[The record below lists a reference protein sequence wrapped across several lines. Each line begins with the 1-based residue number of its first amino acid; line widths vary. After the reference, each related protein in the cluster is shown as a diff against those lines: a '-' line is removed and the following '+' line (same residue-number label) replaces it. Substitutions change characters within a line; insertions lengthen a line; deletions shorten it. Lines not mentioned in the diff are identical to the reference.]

1 MIGRLEHFHDLLAD
15 ADIEITVPPITQV
28 LPESELIEILP
39 GYDGWIIGD
48 DPATAAVFQAGA
60 AGKLRAAVKW
70 GVGIDNVDF
79 PGAHACG
86 IQVTNTPGCFNEEV
100 ADVALGFVIMLAR
113 KLHVVS
119 NGVRDGKWL
128 KPVGSSLKNKV
139 AAVLGYGNIGRE
151 TARRLVACGMK
162 VQAYDPAFAED
173 PVAGALG
180 EAMGNPNPVTCLNWP
195 DQIGNAD
202 YIVLTCALNS
212 HTEQII
218 NAELLEQAKPGVRIV
233 NVSRGPLIDES
244 ALLQSLD
251 SGKVES
257 VALEVFVEEPPS
269 PDHPLLNHEACVF
282 GSHNGSNTAEAVD
295 RASHT
300 AIALLRE
307 QLESSS

>member
-1 MIGRLEHFHDLLAD
+1 MIGRLEHFRDLLAE
-15 ADIEITVPPITQV
+15 ADIDITVPPITQV

-39 GYDGWIIGD
+39 EYDGWIIGD
-48 DPATAAVFQAGA
+48 DPATAAVFQAGV

-86 IQVTNTPGCFNEEV
+86 IQVTNTPGAFSEEV
-100 ADVALGFVIMLAR
+100 ADVALGFTIMLAR

-128 KPVGSSLKNKV
+128 KPVGSSLRNKV
-139 AAVLGYGNIGRE
+139 AAVIGYGNIGRE

-162 VQAYDPAFAED
+162 VQAYDPAFTED
-173 PVAGALG
+173 SVAAALG
-180 EAMGNPNPVTCLNWP
+180 NAVGNTDPVTCLEWP
-195 DQIGNAD
+195 EQIGNAD
-202 YIVLTCALNS
+202 YIVLTCALNK
-212 HTEQII
+212 HTHEII
-218 NAELLEQAKPGVRIV
+218 NADVLEQAKDGVRIV
-233 NVSRGPLIDES
+233 NVSRGPLIDEA
-244 ALLQSLD
+244 ALIKSLD

-257 VALEVFVEEPPS
+257 AALEVFVEEPPS
-269 PDHPLLNHEACVF
+269 TNHPLLKHEKCVF

-300 AIALLRE
+300 AIDLLRK
-307 QLESSS
+307 QLESS